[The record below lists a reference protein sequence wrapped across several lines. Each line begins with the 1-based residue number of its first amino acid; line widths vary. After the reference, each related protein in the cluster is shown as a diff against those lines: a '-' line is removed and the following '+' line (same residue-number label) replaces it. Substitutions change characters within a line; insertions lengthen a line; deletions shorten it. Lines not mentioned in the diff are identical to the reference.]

1 MSDHRNPLSINIPY
15 EFKSPQDYPSE
26 AVASR
31 FQAYRDILKSLIAYL
46 EQYASVQ
53 EEIVRQQVRLQQAVG
68 ASDLVPDEKYS
79 GPTHRT
85 RGERTLD
92 EEALSALNQFFLPIG
107 NGSIQDIPTV
117 LTKFHQQNVQNGKRT
132 LREIRQVIIPKF
144 EDLRRELVSKI
155 KEIKTLHNDFDSKLA
170 KQVSATG
177 QLLAVYSHSIDLANR
192 LDMASTVASKTHHE
206 PGNVVESLKKDPYL
220 AKIKLQSQLKHQL
233 HEESYLYHAYKNLQ
247 TAGEQLESIV
257 VKDIQN
263 YMAHFLSLVETE
275 KSSVSNFLVP
285 TLSEGF
291 LAKEPNF
298 EWQSYVERNF
308 PKSSA
313 LSGKKISGQFID
325 LSFPPRQISD
335 LYIPLYSSLL
345 SVPVRQGYLER
356 KSKFLKSNTRSYYVL
371 TCSYLHEFKTH
382 DLKKD
387 PTNSISLDY
396 CLVSEHS
403 KDPAGTKFDLYSKA
417 PNSLMHRSH
426 TSVFKCETPQAMRD
440 WLNDIKALTL
450 IIGPAERAKSMSKL
464 LTTNAALEKKDSRIS
479 RVSSILS
486 AQTNAISLKSGT
498 SGARAAANLS
508 PKKRLSV
515 ISKNESIPSSSQN
528 RRVSS
533 TFSNRN
539 QPSQLMSNYND
550 NYNDRDDTL
559 LTSAGDKAL
568 RVDSTVDEHGDLVL
582 KSPRAPANSGFTNN
596 TSNVPQFNLPGIA
609 LNAAPQSNGGYTVST
624 NQPSNSQV
632 PPQNYQY
639 YMNQMALQPQQFY
652 DPVLQQFFTIN
663 AIPALQVGSLQQQNG
678 DLTPNGTNPMPQ
690 YFPSS
695 PQPTQNGAFPQNMAT
710 APTLGFSVPQQA
722 QYQHQ
727 EEQKGQINT
736 PYPVQ
741 FGESLPSGSELK
753 NQHNA
758 HGDKDVSELADS
770 VAKAT
775 VDEN

>member
-1 MSDHRNPLSINIPY
+1 MPDHRNPLSINIPY
-15 EFKSPQDYPSE
+15 EFKSPLDYPSE

-31 FQAYRDILKSLIAYL
+31 FQAYRDILKSLVAYL

-68 ASDLVPDEKYS
+68 ASDLVPEEKYS
-79 GPTHRT
+79 GTTHRT

-192 LDMASTVASKTHHE
+192 LDMATTVASKSHHE

-263 YMAHFLSLVETE
+263 YMAHFLNLVETE
-275 KSSVSNFLVP
+275 KNSVSNFLVP
-285 TLSEGF
+285 TFSEGF

-298 EWQSYVERNF
+298 EWQSFVERNF

-335 LYIPLYSSLL
+335 LYIPLYNSLL

-450 IIGPAERAKSMSKL
+450 IIGPAERAKSMNKL
-464 LTTNAALEKKDSRIS
+464 LTANAALEKKDSRIS
-479 RVSSILS
+479 RVSSLLS

-498 SGARAAANLS
+498 SGVRATATLS

-515 ISKNESIPSSSQN
+515 VSKNDSITSSSQN
-528 RRVSS
+528 HRASS

-550 NYNDRDDTL
+550 RDDTL
-559 LTSAGDKAL
+559 VPSSGDKAIK
-568 RVDSTVDEHGDLVL
+568 VDSLVDEHGDLVM
-582 KSPRAPANSGFTNN
+582 KSPRASATSGFPNST
-596 TSNVPQFNLPGIA
+596 NVPQFNLPGIA
-609 LNAAPQSNGGYTVST
+609 VNTPFQSNGGYTVSA
-624 NQPSNSQV
+624 NQPSGSQA

-639 YMNQMALQPQQFY
+639 YMNQIGLQPQQFY

-663 AIPALQVGSLQQQNG
+663 AIPALQIGHSMPLQNG
-678 DLTPNGTNPMPQ
+678 DLTPNGNNPMPQ
-690 YFPSS
+690 YFPTS
-695 PQPTQNGAFPQNMAT
+695 PQPTQNGTFSQNVT
-710 APTLGFSVPQQA
+710 AVPTLGFSVPQQA
-722 QYQHQ
+722 QYQQ
-727 EEQKGQINT
+727 DPKGQT
-736 PYPVQ
+736 TAPYPVQ
-741 FGESLPSGSELK
+741 FGESLPTESGLK
-753 NQHNA
+753 NSQQTSQ
-758 HGDKDVSELADS
+758 GDKDISELADG
-770 VAKAT
+770 VVKT
-775 VDEN
+775 NLNEN